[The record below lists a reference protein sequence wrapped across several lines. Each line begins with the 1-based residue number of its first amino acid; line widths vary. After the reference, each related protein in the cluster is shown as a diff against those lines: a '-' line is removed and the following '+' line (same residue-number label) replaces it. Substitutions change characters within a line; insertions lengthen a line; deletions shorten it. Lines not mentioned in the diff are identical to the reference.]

1 MRVLFR
7 LLGFVRPHKRLL
19 VWAYVALLFSTA
31 LQLVLPRLLGESIDR
46 VLEAG
51 DFSFLVWAGL
61 AMVLIAAL
69 RGIFAY
75 FENYLRESL
84 AQHVTYDIRNILYN
98 HLQRM
103 SFAYHDEQQTGQLMS
118 RATADVEA
126 LRFFVSMGIVRTS
139 YLVLLVLAVGSL
151 LLTIHWPLALICLL
165 FLPVVIVRAMYIS
178 GKLRAIWTR
187 AQERTAELGAV
198 VQENLTGM
206 KVVKV
211 FAQDDYEK
219 RKFSDKAS
227 ELAAEHL
234 AAVRVQASNTPLM
247 NFLFMGITV
256 VILWFG
262 GREIIAG
269 RFTTGELTQFIIY
282 LAMLQMPVRMMG
294 FFVNIAARAV
304 SSGQRIF
311 EVLDADSPVEERP
324 GAIQLK
330 EVKGRVALDHVSFQ
344 YNGSAPVLRDISFEI
359 EPGQVVALLGAT
371 GSGKSTVVHLLPRF
385 YDVSGGRVLID
396 GTDVR
401 DVTFESLRR
410 NVGIVQQDV
419 FLFSS
424 TIRDNI
430 AYGAVQATDEQV
442 VWAAKTAEIHDFI
455 KSLPDG
461 YDTWVG
467 ERGMTLSGGQKQR
480 VAIARTLLMDPRI
493 LILDDSTASVD
504 TKTESRIR
512 HALQT
517 LIKGRTTF
525 VIAQRLSTVKNAD
538 VILVLEDG
546 RIVQRGNHA
555 ELVAVPGPYR
565 EVYEMQLLQQD
576 EASRLAPAPEALT

>member
-19 VWAYVALLFSTA
+19 AWAFAALIFSTA
-31 LQLVLPRLLGESIDR
+31 LQLALPRLLGESIDR
-46 VLEAG
+46 VLESG
-51 DFSFLVWAGL
+51 EFGFLVYAGV
-61 AMVLIAAL
+61 AMVLIAAF
-69 RGIFAY
+69 RGVFAY
-75 FENYLRESL
+75 YENYLREAL
-84 AQHVTYDIRNILYN
+84 AQHVTYDIRNALYN

-126 LRFFVSMGIVRTS
+126 LRFFVSMGIVRMS
-139 YLVLLVLAVGSL
+139 YLILLTIAIGAL

-165 FLPVVIVRAMYIS
+165 FLPIVIIRGIYIA

-198 VQENLTGM
+198 LQENLTGM

-211 FAQDDYEK
+211 FARDDYENH
-219 RKFSDKAS
+219 KFSDKAS

-256 VILWFG
+256 LILWFG

-294 FFVNIAARAV
+294 FFVNLASRAV

-311 EVLDADSPVEERP
+311 EILDADSPVQERP
-324 GAIQLK
+324 GAIRLK
-330 EVKGRVALDHVSFQ
+330 DVNGHVALDHVSFQ
-344 YNGSAPVLRDISFEI
+344 YSGASPVLRDVSFEVQ
-359 EPGQVVALLGAT
+359 PGQVVALLGAT

-385 YDVSGGRVLID
+385 YDASEGRVLID
-396 GTDVR
+396 RTDVR
-401 DVTFESLRR
+401 DVTLESLRR

-419 FLFSS
+419 FLFSA

-430 AYGAVQATDEQV
+430 AYGAVQATEEQV
-442 VWAAKTAEIHDFI
+442 MWAAKTAEIHDFI
-455 KSLPDG
+455 ESLPDG

-480 VAIARTLLMDPRI
+480 VSIARTLLMDPRI
-493 LILDDSTASVD
+493 LVLDDSTASVD
-504 TKTESRIR
+504 TETESRIR
-512 HALQT
+512 RALQS

-525 VIAQRLSTVKNAD
+525 VIAQRLSTVKSAD
-538 VILVLEDG
+538 VIMVLDDG
-546 RIVQRGNHA
+546 GIVQRGDHA

-576 EASRLAPAPEALT
+576 EASRAPAPEVLL